1 MIRIAICDDL
11 TADIEKMKTHIIRYS
26 KENSLQISVMAYSE
40 QDDILKALKKADTYD
55 IIFLDIYMESLN
67 GIDLARHIRKQGV
80 KSRIIFF
87 STSEDHAL
95 AAFGVNAIQY
105 LVKPVEYEAFT
116 NAMKLALIDKAH
128 REEAISIEFGYEII
142 KVPFENIVYAESQR
156 NYLYIY
162 LTNGEPRKT
171 RMTCSELF
179 DYMRNRLEFARVG
192 ASYIINME
200 YVLKI
205 TSKDIELIDNKKI
218 PMPRG
223 SYAILKEKYIN
234 YYELGGNVNAGSNQ
248 CDHK

>member
-26 KENSLQISVMAYSE
+26 KESSLQINVMSYSG
-40 QDDILKALKKADTYD
+40 QNDILTALKQADTYD

-67 GIDLARHIRKQGV
+67 GIELARHIRKQGV

-87 STSEDHAL
+87 STSEEHAL
-95 AAFGVNAIQY
+95 AAFGVNALQY

-116 NAMKLALIDKAH
+116 NAMKMALIDKAH
-128 REEAISIEFGYEII
+128 REEAISIEYGHKVI
-142 KVPFENIVYAESQR
+142 KIPFENIVYVEAQR
-156 NYLYIY
+156 NYQYLF

-179 DYMRNRLEFARVG
+179 DYMRDRPEFVRAG
-192 ASYIINME
+192 ASYIINLE
-200 YVLKI
+200 YVVKI
-205 TSKDIELIDNKKI
+205 NSKDIELTDGKKI

-223 SYAILKEKYIN
+223 NYTVLKDKYIN
-234 YYELGGNVNAGSNQ
+234 YFKPGGKANAWSN
-248 CDHK
+248 

>member
-11 TADIEKMKTHIIRYS
+11 PADIEKMKTHIIHYS
-26 KENSLQISVMAYSE
+26 KENSLQISVMAYST
-40 QDDILKALKKADTYD
+40 QNDILKALKKADTYD
-55 IIFLDIYMESLN
+55 IIFLDIYMETLN

-105 LVKPVEYEAFT
+105 LVKPVEYEVFA

-128 REEAISIEFGYEII
+128 REEALSIEFDYEII
-142 KVPFENIVYAESQR
+142 KVPFESIVYVESQR
-156 NYLYIY
+156 NYQY
-162 LTNGEPRKT
+162 LFVTNGEPRKT

-179 DYMRNRLEFARVG
+179 DYMRNRPEFVRVG

-200 YVLKI
+200 YVIKI
-205 TSKDIELIDNKKI
+205 SSRDIELTDNKKI

-223 SYAILKEKYIN
+223 SYATLKEKYIN
-234 YYELGGNVNAGSNQ
+234 YFDMGGNTDAGHN
-248 CDHK
+248 

>member
-26 KENSLQISVMAYSE
+26 KENSLQISVMAYST
-40 QDDILKALKKADTYD
+40 QNDILNTLKKADTYD

-67 GIDLARHIRKQGV
+67 GIELARHIRKQGV

-87 STSEDHAL
+87 STSEEHAL

-116 NAMKLALIDKAH
+116 NAMKMALIDKAH
-128 REEAISIEFGYEII
+128 REEAISIEYGHEVI
-142 KVPFENIVYAESQR
+142 KIPFENIVYVEAQR
-156 NYLYIY
+156 NYQYLF

-179 DYMRNRLEFARVG
+179 DYMRDRPEFVRVG
-192 ASYIINME
+192 VSYIINME
-200 YVLKI
+200 YVIKI
-205 TSKDIELIDNKKI
+205 TSKDIELADNKKI

-223 SYAILKEKYIN
+223 NYAILKEKYIN
-234 YYELGGNVNAGSNQ
+234 YFDMGGNADVGTN
-248 CDHK
+248 

>member
-26 KENSLQISVMAYSE
+26 KESSLQINVMSYSG
-40 QDDILKALKKADTYD
+40 QNDILTALKQADTYD

-67 GIDLARHIRKQGV
+67 GIELARHIRKQGV

-87 STSEDHAL
+87 STSEEHAL

-116 NAMKLALIDKAH
+116 NAMKMALIDKAH
-128 REEAISIEFGYEII
+128 REEAISIEYGHKVI
-142 KVPFENIVYAESQR
+142 KIPFENIVYVEAQR
-156 NYLYIY
+156 NYQYLF

-179 DYMRNRLEFARVG
+179 DYMRDRPEFVRAG
-192 ASYIINME
+192 ASYIINLE
-200 YVLKI
+200 YVVKI
-205 TSKDIELIDNKKI
+205 NSKDIELTDGKKI

-223 SYAILKEKYIN
+223 NYTVLKDKYIN
-234 YYELGGNVNAGSNQ
+234 YFKPGGKANAWSN
-248 CDHK
+248 

>member
-26 KENSLQISVMAYSE
+26 KENSLQISVMAYST
-40 QDDILKALKKADTYD
+40 QNDILNALKKADTYD
-55 IIFLDIYMESLN
+55 IFFLDIYMESLN
-67 GIDLARHIRKQGV
+67 GIELARHIRKQGV

-116 NAMKLALIDKAH
+116 NAMKMALIDKAH
-128 REEAISIEFGYEII
+128 REEAISIEYGHEVI
-142 KVPFENIVYAESQR
+142 KIPFENIVYVEAQR
-156 NYLYIY
+156 NYQYLF
-162 LTNGEPRKT
+162 LTNGEPRKM

-179 DYMRNRLEFARVG
+179 NYMRGRPEFVRAG
-192 ASYIINME
+192 ASYIINLE
-200 YVLKI
+200 YVVKI
-205 TSKDIELIDNKKI
+205 NSKDIELTDGKKI

-223 SYAILKEKYIN
+223 NYAILKEKYIN
-234 YYELGGNVNAGSNQ
+234 YFDMGGNTDVGTN
-248 CDHK
+248 